1 MKGGLGLLICGV
13 LLMAATPAW
22 ADRATD
28 SDSLKD
34 FGNGGVSGYAVGG
47 SNADFKSG
55 GTSGVGIHADII
67 GGVESDK
74 ASYSA
79 GTNFVRASRDTSIVL
94 GVTSAPAM
102 AEPGSL
108 PLILMGLV
116 SVGFLVRR
124 RGEPAK
130 I

>member
-1 MKGGLGLLICGV
+1 MKGRLGLLICGV
-13 LLMAATPAW
+13 VLMAAPVW
-22 ADRATD
+22 ADKAPNP
-28 SDSLKD
+28 DSLKD
-34 FGNGGVSGYAVGG
+34 SGNGGGSGYAAG
-47 SNADFKSG
+47 DFKSG
-55 GTSGVGIHADII
+55 GTSGMDIHAASM

-79 GTNFVRASRDTSIVL
+79 GTNYVRASSYKETGE
-94 GVTSAPAM
+94 GVTSIPAM

-108 PLILMGLV
+108 PLILLGLV

-124 RGEPAK
+124 RGEPTT

>member
-1 MKGGLGLLICGV
+1 MTGRLGLLICGV
-13 LLMAATPAW
+13 VLMAAPVW
-22 ADRATD
+22 ADKGPDAG
-28 SDSLKD
+28 SLKD
-34 FGNGGVSGYAVGG
+34 SGSGGG
-47 SNADFKSG
+47 SLYAAGGFKLG
-55 GTSGVGIHADII
+55 GTSGMDVHAAGM

-74 ASYSA
+74 FSFSPS
-79 GTNFVRASRDTSIVL
+79 TNFVRASRLEI
-94 GVTSAPAM
+94 GEIQPIPAV

-130 I
+130 M

>member
-1 MKGGLGLLICGV
+1 MKARLGLLICGV
-13 LLMAATPAW
+13 VLMAAPAW

-28 SDSLKD
+28 SDGLKD
-34 FGNGGVSGYAVGG
+34 SGSGGGSGYVA
-47 SNADFKSG
+47 G
-55 GTSGVGIHADII
+55 GTSGTGIHADSM

-74 ASYSA
+74 VSYSA
-79 GTNFVRASRDTSIVL
+79 GTNYVRASSYKETGE
-94 GVTSAPAM
+94 GVTSIPAM

-108 PLILMGLV
+108 PLVLLGLV

-124 RGEPAK
+124 RGEPTT